1 MLFSDLGLTVS
12 LCQGKSCW
20 STNSLST
27 SGRKRK
33 NIKLSSPKE
42 RQGLVQSDYTTFCW
56 GLNIKELFSLRHHSS
71 AQRLPGPTWDCDNKM
86 THSAHESPA
95 RNLQMQ
101 MLTSKLPSYMYPK
114 KLLFL
119 KMCSSIEAFPSQSPH
134 TLPRLTLE
142 MVALRWRI
150 FSLQKVITK
159 WKIWSSCLT
168 APNCAWN
175 SSLGLSSK
183 KLTCESKYGV
193 EHQGYL

>member
-119 KMCSSIEAFPSQSPH
+119 KMCSLIHRSFSFSISPY
-134 TLPRLTLE
+134 TPQAYPRDGSPPLTHL
-142 MVALRWRI
+142 
-150 FSLQKVITK
+150 F
-159 WKIWSSCLT
+159 
-168 APNCAWN
+168 
-175 SSLGLSSK
+175 SSK
-183 KLTCESKYGV
+183 SYHKVENLIIMLDSSKLCME
-193 EHQGYL
+193 